1 MLFRD
6 RTRAAAAAAWILV
19 CLALPPAAAQSP
31 SPDDIVARNLA
42 AKGGAEKLRAVM
54 SVRTSGRMRSA
65 RGSVAMTSWT
75 KRPNWMRR
83 EIVADGQTQVIAFDG
98 KTLWGI
104 NPLMSPTP
112 QVITGPG
119 ADRTRQDAD
128 DIDSPLLDYQEK
140 GSRIELVPGD
150 GASSPIHLRLTKK
163 NGSVQE
169 IYLNPTTFLEERIT
183 MTVEQGGRKAVLATE
198 LSNYKEVDGMTVP
211 FTVRQTFN
219 GQVQGEVVYDRI
231 QFNLPLGDELF
242 RMPESPVVNRQ
253 SPVR

>member
-1 MLFRD
+1 MLCRD
-6 RTRAAAAAAWILV
+6 RARAALAVACAVVL
-19 CLALPPAAAQSP
+19 LALPPAHAQSP
-31 SPDDIVARNLA
+31 SADDIVAKNLA
-42 AKGGAEKLRAVM
+42 AKGGVEKLRGVT
-54 SVRTSGRMRSA
+54 SVRTSGRMKSA
-65 RGSVAMTSWT
+65 RGSVAVTNWT

-104 NPLMSPTP
+104 NPLMSSQP

-128 DIDSPLLDYQEK
+128 DFDSPLLDYKEK

-150 GASSPIHLRLTKK
+150 GEATGGPHLRVTKK
-163 NGSVQE
+163 NGSIQDL
-169 IYLNPTTFLEERIT
+169 YLNPTTFLEDRIT
-183 MTVEQGGRKAVLATE
+183 MEVEQGGRKAVVATE
-198 LSNYKEVDGMTVP
+198 LSNYKDVDGMMVP

-219 GQVQGEVVYDRI
+219 GQVQGEVLYERI

-242 RMPESPVVNRQ
+242 RMPAPK
-253 SPVR
+253 